1 MLDFMCNP
9 KLVHI
14 LVKLKGQNELGQK
27 LASPTKL
34 CPDFFGETRYILYY
48 HMARQSAPPSS
59 SRLGPILP
67 KMMYLLIC

>member
-1 MLDFMCNP
+1 MVVFFFYPNRGNQRVLDFMCNP

-34 CPDFFGETRYILYY
+34 CPDFFGETRYVLYY
-48 HMARQSAPPSS
+48 HMARQSAP
-59 SRLGPILP
+59 R
-67 KMMYLLIC
+67 